1 MIIETV
7 SYVRTGGIARA
18 FVTRVVAAAA
28 RALRVPDD
36 RTIAVV
42 LAGEERMKRLHAQY
56 SGEATV
62 TDVLSFPAHEAHGTK
77 WPQRGEDAVAL
88 GELVLCV
95 PQIVRQARTHHVTV
109 REEATRM
116 LVHGL
121 LHLLGHDHGKKSDA
135 ERMYALQE
143 KIVYTISKS

>member
-1 MIIETV
+1 MTIETV
-7 SYVRTGGIARA
+7 SYVRTGGISRA
-18 FVTRVVAAAA
+18 LVTRVVGAAA
-28 RALRVPDD
+28 RALRVPEN

-42 LAGEERMKRLHAQY
+42 LAGDERMKTLHAKY

-62 TDVLSFPAHEAHGTK
+62 TDVLSFPAHESHGAK
-77 WPQRGEDAVAL
+77 WPRRGEDEVAL

-95 PQIVRQARTHHVTV
+95 PQIVRQARTHKVTI

-121 LHLLGHDHGKKSDA
+121 LHLLGHDHGKKSQADK
-135 ERMYALQE
+135 MYALQE